1 MSLEDRIQEAEGEI
15 VKTGDLLEQLR
26 AEIDAAEVRV
36 KANAEAV
43 KLVDTWLPD
52 FVKRLEKVEDD
63 IPQNAPEIKN
73 RANKAELS
81 QIEKDAADLAGQV
94 DAVEDADDAVR
105 AEQKK
110 RIHDALDSR
119 IADARNL
126 IAEQN
131 RESVAITAP
140 LAKANKALKEA
151 AKAIAA
157 GELDKAEAALDDA
170 EKDAQKARAAVSA
183 AKHQI
188 VVDTYEQGVSEA
200 EAKIATAR
208 ADLKTARASAP
219 AQTKAQN
226 TSRAGKLPPLKD
238 TTTFPDSI
246 TGSNMKVVN
255 ASPGGTTG
263 AQIVEIDGQ
272 KFVLKQNGR
281 KISPEHI
288 RNEAAADAAYR
299 RAGIRV
305 PECRIY
311 EEGGKTYKLS
321 KFIDGGKSLGDYLA
335 KATPKQREAALEQL
349 AQGYPLDAL
358 FGNRDAY
365 GTAGGAWKGH
375 DFDNILVDK
384 DGNVWRIDNGSA
396 FGFRAQGA
404 KKDAADWE
412 KREWPD
418 EWRSLRQ
425 HNPDLFG
432 NLDAHAIFANFNRL
446 DVDAAIRDLP
456 DATKKALAKP
466 LEEMRQMGAR
476 CADFDR
482 GGYISDA
489 TSFVLETSYDM
500 SKAGLRESMPTATIN
515 AHRGSSPAGV
525 GWLRPSSVSGRSATQ
540 GVSSDAAHIVME
552 ASKSINYHIA
562 QGDNKPNMGKVHAAT
577 ALKNDLELAAP
588 HDANAKKLLAAVN
601 IIEKSAAS
609 KFTINTPL
617 VDSSLSVDWSK
628 VPGKSAPTTGAYSCF
643 AEAIEDFAR
652 KNGTEA
658 KRATELFD
666 GQGGSSSSMGS
677 CKAKVIEMMD
687 IGIDPSNPPASVY
700 SRSSLQH
707 AVSFYKTHPKELE
720 LDRKAYHVWKS
731 ATQLLLENCDI
742 PRADKGSR
750 TIRLCRTMD
759 SAIKKYNPVKG
770 EIMPFIPEGAHESY
784 SADWVVVI
792 SGSHAVMRDVPF
804 SRVSSISYST
814 TSSGGDLYLGDSENE
829 VGANTIGLPCVYMGG
844 FFRSGDPV
852 DPFDAVID
860 AAEKKSGMRMRD
872 FKVR

>member
-1 MSLEDRIQEAEGEI
+1 MSLEDRIQEAEGAI
-15 VKTGDLLEQLR
+15 GATRDLLEQLR
-26 AEIDAAEVRV
+26 AEIDAAERRA

-52 FVKRLEKVEDD
+52 FVKRLEAVEKD
-63 IPQNAPEIKN
+63 IPLHAPEILQ
-73 RANKAELS
+73 RANKAELAS
-81 QIEKDAADLAGQV
+81 IEKDAADLAGQV
-94 DAVEDADDAVR
+94 DAVADADDAVR

-119 IADARNL
+119 IASARSL

-131 RESVAITAP
+131 RESVAITGP

-151 AKAIAA
+151 AKALSA
-157 GELDKAEAALDDA
+157 GELDKAEAAIDDA
-170 EKDAQKARAAVSA
+170 EKDAQKARAALA
-183 AKHQI
+183 AITHRI
-188 VVDTYEQGVSEA
+188 VMDTYEPGVSEA

-208 ADLKTARASAP
+208 ADLATARQAAAQIAAPTGQPAAP
-219 AQTKAQN
+219 AP
-226 TSRAGKLPPLKD
+226 LPAAK
-238 TTTFPDSI
+238 FPDKI
-246 TGSNMKVVN
+246 TTQLIEKSTIN
-255 ASPGGTTG
+255 ASIGGTTG
-263 AQIVEIDGQ
+263 ARLVEFDGVKYICKTTGGGQ
-272 KFVLKQNGR
+272 GVTA
-281 KISPEHI
+281 EHV
-288 RNEAAADAAYR
+288 RNEADADQAYR

-305 PECRIY
+305 PDCRVY
-311 EEGGKTYKLS
+311 EVDGKTYKLS
-321 KFIDGGKSLGDYLA
+321 QYIEGGKTLGEWMK
-335 KATPKQREAALEQL
+335 KATPAQKEAMRAQL
-349 AQGYPLDAL
+349 AQGYALDAL
-358 FGNRDAY
+358 FANWDVL
-365 GTAGGAWKGH
+365 GTAQ
-375 DFDNILVDK
+375 DNVLVDK
-384 DGNVWRIDNGSA
+384 DGNAWRIDNGSA
-396 FGFRAQGA
+396 FGFRAQGS
-404 KKDAADWE
+404 KKKPEEWE

-418 EWRSLRQ
+418 DWRSLRTSGI
-425 HNPDLFG
+425 NKGVFDKLT
-432 NLDAHAIFANFNRL
+432 AHDIFHAFNQI
-446 DVDAAIRDLP
+446 DVDAAISGLP

-482 GGYISDA
+482 GGYIPDT

-500 SKAGLRESMPTATIN
+500 SKAGMRESMPTATIK

-562 QGDNKPNMGKVHAAT
+562 QGDNKPNMSKVHAAT
-577 ALKNDLELAAP
+577 ALKNDLALAAP
-588 HDANAKKLLAAVN
+588 HDANAKTLLAAVN
-601 IIEKSAAS
+601 EIEKSAAS
-609 KFTINTPL
+609 KFTIKTPI

-628 VPGKSAPTTGAYSCF
+628 APGKSAPTTGAYSCF
-643 AEAIEDFAR
+643 AEAVEDFAR
-652 KNGTEA
+652 RNGTEA

-700 SRSSLQH
+700 SRSGLQH

-759 SAIKKYNPVKG
+759 SEIKKYNPVKG

-784 SADWVVVI
+784 SVDWVVVI

-852 DPFDAVID
+852 DPFDAVIA
-860 AAEKKSGMRMRD
+860 AAEKKAGMRMRD